1 MNFFDGAL
9 VEHQGAKFGVIAV
22 AQGVPQNPTQVSVWH
37 NLALQSWGPIPL
49 ALMTQDARGVPTYY
63 SDAPNLTEFLSN
75 LPMQA
80 IPWQRWTVS

>member
-9 VEHQGAKFGVIAV
+9 VEHQGTQFGVIV
-22 AQGVPQNPTQVSVWH
+22 VSPGVPQNPAQSAAWF
-37 NLALQSWGPIPL
+37 NLALQIWGPIPL

-63 SDAPNLTEFLSN
+63 SDDSNLVQFLST
-75 LPMQA
+75 LPLES